1 MRRFA
6 GILEHWGVFLYIM
19 LGMLDGIISFLR
31 REAVL
36 CIAFLCAAVSF
47 AFVPFDAAQV
57 AASID
62 ARVIVLLFCLMAAV
76 AGLKDCGLFSW
87 CAAKL
92 LARGGSVRIVA
103 FILVMLPFFA
113 SMLVTNDV
121 ALIAFVPFAIMAL
134 GAAGRA
140 DLIVRVCVLQAIAAN
155 LGGMVTPVGNPQN
168 LFIYTHF
175 HIGLMDFF
183 AALLPF
189 ALLTFLMLGAACLAL
204 GKSPVSVRIPFDET
218 RIARRRFAFHVA
230 LFALCLLC
238 VARVLAHQV
247 LLVVV
252 LVALLAFDRKTF
264 KRVDYGLLGTFVC
277 FFVFSGNIAHIPAV
291 ADFLRGL
298 MDIHP
303 LLTSVAA
310 SQVISNVPAAV
321 LLAGFTDNWHSL
333 LLGVDLGGLGTPI
346 ASLASLIAFRLYMHT
361 PGAQAGAFMKEF
373 ACANVAGLAA
383 MLGLYALLFVL

>member
-1 MRRFA
+1 MHA
-6 GILEHWGVFLYIM
+6 
-19 LGMLDGIISFLR
+19 MLDGIISFLR

-36 CIAFLCAAVSF
+36 CIAFLCAAISF

-62 ARVIVLLFCLMAAV
+62 VRVIVLLFCLMASV
-76 AGLKDCGLFSW
+76 AGLKECGLFSW

-92 LARGGSVRIVA
+92 LARGGSVRALA

-121 ALIAFVPFAIMAL
+121 ALIAFVPFALMAL

-140 DLIVRVCVLQAIAAN
+140 DLMVRVVVLQAIAAN

-168 LFIYTHF
+168 LFIYTRF
-175 HIGLMDFF
+175 GIGLVDFF

-189 ALLTFLMLGAACLAL
+189 ALLTFALLAAACLAL
-204 GKSPVSVRIPFDET
+204 GRGSVSVRIPFDET
-218 RIARRRFAFHVA
+218 RIAKRRFAFHLT

-238 VARVLAHQV
+238 VARVLPYEA
-247 LLVVV
+247 LLAVV

-310 SQVISNVPAAV
+310 SQVISNVSAAV

-373 ACANVAGLAA
+373 AAANVAGLAA
-383 MLGLYALLFVL
+383 MLGLYAILFVI

>member
-1 MRRFA
+1 
-6 GILEHWGVFLYIM
+6 
-19 LGMLDGIISFLR
+19 MLDGIISFLR

-36 CIAFLCAAVSF
+36 FIAFLCAAVSF

-62 ARVIVLLFCLMAAV
+62 VRVIVLLFCLMASV
-76 AGLKDCGLFSW
+76 AGLKECGLFSW

-92 LARGGSVRIVA
+92 LARGGSVRALA

-121 ALIAFVPFAIMAL
+121 ALIAFVPFALMAL

-140 DLIVRVCVLQAIAAN
+140 DLMVRVVVLQAIAAN

-168 LFIYTHF
+168 LFIYTRF
-175 HIGLMDFF
+175 GIGLVDFF

-189 ALLTFLMLGAACLAL
+189 ALLTFVLLAAACLAL
-204 GKSPVSVRIPFDET
+204 GKGSVSVRIPFDET
-218 RIARRRFAFHVA
+218 RIAKRRFAFHLT

-238 VARVLAHQV
+238 VARVLPHEA
-247 LLVVV
+247 LLAVV

-373 ACANVAGLAA
+373 AAANVAGLAA
-383 MLGLYALLFVL
+383 MLGLYAILFVI

>member
-1 MRRFA
+1 MHA
-6 GILEHWGVFLYIM
+6 
-19 LGMLDGIISFLR
+19 MLDGIISFLR

-36 CIAFLCAAVSF
+36 CIAFLCAAISF

-62 ARVIVLLFCLMAAV
+62 VRVIVLLLCLMASV
-76 AGLKDCGLFSW
+76 AGLKECGLFSW

-92 LARGGSVRIVA
+92 LARGGSVRALA

-121 ALIAFVPFAIMAL
+121 ALIAFVPFALMAL

-140 DLIVRVCVLQAIAAN
+140 DLMVRVVVLQAIAAN

-168 LFIYTHF
+168 LFIYTRF
-175 HIGLMDFF
+175 GIGLVDFF

-189 ALLTFLMLGAACLAL
+189 ALLTFVLLAAACLAL
-204 GKSPVSVRIPFDET
+204 GKVPVSVRIPFDET
-218 RIARRRFAFHVA
+218 RIAKRRFAFHLT

-238 VARVLAHQV
+238 VARVLPHEA
-247 LLVVV
+247 LLAAV

-303 LLTSVAA
+303 LFTSVAA

-373 ACANVAGLAA
+373 AAANVAGLAA
-383 MLGLYALLFVL
+383 MLGLYAILFVI